1 MDTHK
6 IQTLLIFAA
15 ILFAV
20 VVGGPFLWDAI
31 KNWFRRR
38 EQQKFDEQ
46 YQRLQDMNAYDL
58 ALIFRK
64 RLQGAVISDGKEKT
78 FTVIKDGSFLRWEC
92 DGVKFNWDVFASTTE
107 IFSTTFKM
115 ENYED
120 YVPVK
125 IFLRKT
131 ETFKIISVE

>member
-1 MDTHK
+1 M
-6 IQTLLIFAA
+6 IFVTV
-15 ILFAV
+15 LFAV
-20 VVGGPFLWDAI
+20 VVGGPFLWDAV
-31 KNWFRRR
+31 KRWLRRC

-46 YQRLQDMNAYDL
+46 YQRLQDLDAYDL

-64 RLQGAVISDGKEKT
+64 RFQGAVISDGKEKI
-78 FTVIKDGSFLRWEC
+78 FTVIKDGSLLRWEC
-92 DGVKFNWDVFASTTE
+92 DGVRFNWNVFASTTE